1 MLVLLD
7 YSYPDYEIMSQLSKL
22 ACVTEV
28 NRVDG
33 PYDIIVK
40 LSDNNM
46 DTIKESIGKHM
57 TRIQGI
63 QSTLTL
69 MSVWLIIGWSLI
81 VDCVNI
87 DVHSAID
94 INSVCS
100 RWLILPW
107 QWTTYTSVSHP
118 TEPANYTG
126 SYTYEYRVTSVIF
139 STGLLIQIKLL
150 YYRKLV
156 K

>member
-1 MLVLLD
+1 MPTAYVLVLFD
-7 YSYPDYEIMSQLSKL
+7 YNYPDYEIMSQLSKL

-69 MSVWLIIGWSLI
+69 ISEWLIIG
-81 VDCVNI
+81 
-87 DVHSAID
+87 
-94 INSVCS
+94 
-100 RWLILPW
+100 
-107 QWTTYTSVSHP
+107 
-118 TEPANYTG
+118 
-126 SYTYEYRVTSVIF
+126 
-139 STGLLIQIKLL
+139 
-150 YYRKLV
+150 
-156 K
+156 